1 MHKHLFSNYFPWK
14 TRVGKINQYWTN
26 AIQVTKGPV
35 ISESIQEKKEKE
47 DLLLLSWK
55 ISPRPRNQKKKLR
68 NHNKQRMVKF
78 WSGLTFTNMY
88 YHTLQG
94 LVVAAVT
101 LNQVSKLSSTPF
113 LSVADIFLFLFFRPL
128 TTLLA
133 ILSSNLATFT
143 SHESLEAFPK
153 QIHS

>member
-1 MHKHLFSNYFPWK
+1 MYF
-14 TRVGKINQYWTN
+14 
-26 AIQVTKGPV
+26 
-35 ISESIQEKKEKE
+35 
-47 DLLLLSWK
+47 
-55 ISPRPRNQKKKLR
+55 
-68 NHNKQRMVKF
+68 
-78 WSGLTFTNMY
+78 
-88 YHTLQG
+88 HTLQG

-101 LNQVSKLSSTPF
+101 LNQVSKLSLTPF
-113 LSVADIFLFLFFRPL
+113 LSAADIFLFLFFRPL